1 MSSPKEAD
9 RTFAV
14 VTIRGRLDA
23 ATAPDLEAQLKTLL
37 ARGNSHIVVDMAEV
51 TYISSSGLKVLL
63 GALRQARRQRGQLA
77 LCNLQPKVASILEM
91 VGFDRVFPIGQG
103 VEAAARLLERSASPS
118 GESL

>member
-1 MSSPKEAD
+1 MSSPKETD
-9 RTFAV
+9 QPFTV
-14 VTIRGRLDA
+14 VAIQGRLDA
-23 ATAPDLEAQLKTLL
+23 AAAPDLEAQLKTRL
-37 ARGNSHIVVDMAEV
+37 AQGNSHIVVDMADV

-103 VEAAARLLERSASPS
+103 VEATARLLERSTLPA